1 MSDAAS
7 SPRRLRILCL
17 EDSPLDA
24 ELTGEALRSAGHEV
38 DMDVVDD
45 PTGFERLL
53 GEGDYDVVLADFA
66 LPAFDAHR
74 ALALA
79 RSMKPDTPF
88 ICVSGTIGEEATV
101 ELLKHGADDCV
112 LKDRMARLPFAVES
126 AIADRASR
134 RRLAESEQRA
144 RLLID
149 NLLNGYAFCRIVRD
163 EAGRPVDWIYLDVN
177 PAFERLTGLAD
188 VVGRRG
194 SEVVAGFREV
204 GPRLLAVYDR
214 VARTGAPETIEIELR
229 PIGTWQFVSAYSTEP
244 ETYIAVFEDVSE
256 RRQAVQAL
264 LESADRLRGTVEGAV
279 EAMGSM
285 IAARDPYTA
294 GHEKRV
300 TQLAVAV
307 GEAVGLTPAAVDGL
321 RLAGLV
327 HDIGKLSVPAEI
339 LTKPSRLTEV
349 EFELIKVHPQAA
361 HDMLDP
367 IDFEQPVAS
376 IVLQHHERLDGSGYP
391 AGLTGDELLPE
402 ARILAVADV
411 VEAMASHRP
420 YRAALGAEAALAE
433 VSSGAGTRYDA
444 DAVAACAELFA
455 AGFALDP
462 A

>member
-1 MSDAAS
+1 M
-7 SPRRLRILCL
+7 RLRILCL

-45 PTGFERLL
+45 PAGFERLL
-53 GEGDYDVVLADFA
+53 GEGDYDVILADFA
-66 LPAFDAHR
+66 LPSFDANR

-101 ELLKHGADDCV
+101 EMLKQGADDCV
-112 LKDRMARLPFAVES
+112 LKDKMARLPFAVGR
-126 AIADRASR
+126 AID
-134 RRLAESEQRA
+134 ERA
-144 RLLID
+144 RGRALADTDRRIASLID
-149 NLLNGYAFCRIVRD
+149 NLLNGYAFCRILRD
-163 EAGRPVDWIYLDVN
+163 DAGMPVDWVYLDVN
-177 PAFERLTGLAD
+177 SAFERLTGLTD

-194 SEVVAGFREV
+194 SGVVVGFREV

-229 PIGTWQFVSAYSTEP
+229 PIGTWQFVSVYSTEP
-244 ETYIAVFEDVSE
+244 ETYIVVFEDISE
-256 RRQAVQAL
+256 RRQAVKAL

-294 GHEKRV
+294 GHERRV
-300 TQLAVAV
+300 TQLAVAI

-361 HDMLDP
+361 YDMLAS
-367 IDFEQPVAS
+367 IDFEQPVAA

-391 AGLTGDELLPE
+391 AGLTGDESMPE

-420 YRAALGAEAALAE
+420 YRAALGTEAALAE
-433 VSSGAGTRYDA
+433 VRSGAGTRYDT
-444 DAVAACAELFA
+444 DAAAACAELFA
-455 AGFALDP
+455 AGFAFM
-462 A
+462 